1 MATVIIQAMPEFLFF
16 NCAATVMFSF
26 KMLLLAVLPVI
37 LLLGVQKTDGYSVPS
52 GLIAQFQIAASPWIP
67 ESLREFVLPRP
78 RAAVKQ
84 GTVVGV
90 TLWDTL
96 KNPVDAF
103 RGIPY
108 ALPPVGE
115 RRFRS
120 PVAIERSDDVLDAS
134 QFGAR

>member
-1 MATVIIQAMPEFLFF
+1 MPEFLFF

-37 LLLGVQKTDGYSVPS
+37 LLLGVQKTDGYSVSS
-52 GLIAQFQIAASPWIP
+52 GLIAQFQIAASLWIP
-67 ESLREFVLPRP
+67 EPLRDFVISRP
-78 RAAVKQ
+78 RVTVKQ

-90 TLWDTL
+90 TLRDTL

-115 RRFRS
+115 RRFRP
-120 PVAIERSDDVLDAS
+120 PVTVGRSDDVLDAS
-134 QFGAR
+134 QLGAR